1 MIEIKDFK
9 DRTCI
14 SYLDQID
21 IHRGIEVEIDHNNM
35 FIINID
41 DGGPQGAQIELD
53 KEAIKDLVNFLIG
66 E

>member
-1 MIEIKDFK
+1 MMEIKDFK
-9 DRTCI
+9 DRNCVE
-14 SYLDQID
+14 YLDQID
-21 IHRGIEVEIDHNNM
+21 IHRGISACIDHNNM

>member
-1 MIEIKDFK
+1 MEIKDFK

-21 IHRGIEVEIDHNNM
+21 
-35 FIINID
+35 ID